1 MEGNKIFDLIHS
13 QIDMSLGLYL
23 LVGTL
28 FTILNVFLGAIF
40 WYGHYGRIK
49 EVGYPRR
56 NEKFVK
62 RRYMNKGWLD
72 NLFLY
77 TITKKAENVNLLIY
91 LNFLSNFALVLCTV
105 SAVVGY
111 LIGLVQSIFS
121 MVGGWVFVSIFSPFL
136 MLILGTAIMFIPDL
150 IWWPAERRRYFGG
163 RKKK

>member
-1 MEGNKIFDLIHS
+1 MVEGNIIFDLIHS
-13 QIDMSLGLYL
+13 QIDISLGSYL

-28 FTILNVFLGAIF
+28 FTILNVFLGAIS
-40 WYGHYGRIK
+40 WYGHYDRIK

-56 NEKFVK
+56 NEKFIK

-105 SAVVGY
+105 SVVVG
-111 LIGLVQSIFS
+111 
-121 MVGGWVFVSIFSPFL
+121 
-136 MLILGTAIMFIPDL
+136 
-150 IWWPAERRRYFGG
+150 
-163 RKKK
+163 